1 MLLVDT
7 KILVDVLENDPA
19 WVDWSIRQL
28 RAQAQIHALMI
39 NPIIY
44 AELSLTFATA
54 EALDAT
60 LDSLKLPVIEI
71 PKPAL
76 SPRSSLRAERGNPV
90 MKPARSAV
98 FEPRTLKD
106 AHSIATSPAA
116 PLKEQIINPLF
127 FLRRVPGPK
136 GLGSGLAMTKE
147 LE

>member
-28 RAQAQIHALMI
+28 RAQARIHALMI

-44 AELSLTFATA
+44 AELSLTFAMA
-54 EALDAT
+54 KALDAT

-106 AHSIATSPAA
+106 AHWIATSPAA
-116 PLKEQIINPLF
+116 PRNDQGLKQ
-127 FLRRVPGPK
+127 VPFGR
-136 GLGSGLAMTKE
+136 S
-147 LE
+147 

>member
-7 KILVDVLENDPA
+7 NILVDVLENDPA
-19 WVDWSIRQL
+19 WVEWSLQQL
-28 RAQAQIHALMI
+28 RAQAQIHTLMI

-60 LDSLKLPVIEI
+60 LDGLKLPVIEI

-90 MKPARSAV
+90 MKPARSGV

-106 AHSIATSPAA
+106 AHWIATSPAA
-116 PLKEQIINPLF
+116 PRNDQGLKQ
-127 FLRRVPGPK
+127 VPFGR
-136 GLGSGLAMTKE
+136 S
-147 LE
+147 

>member
-7 KILVDVLENDPA
+7 NILVGVLENDPA
-19 WVDWSIRQL
+19 WVEWSIQQL

-44 AELSLTFATA
+44 AELSLTFAMTA
-54 EALDAT
+54 AQDAT

-106 AHSIATSPAA
+106 AHWIATSPAA
-116 PLKEQIINPLF
+116 PRNDEGLKQ
-127 FLRRVPGPK
+127 VPFGTT
-136 GLGSGLAMTKE
+136 M
-147 LE
+147 

>member
-28 RAQAQIHALMI
+28 RAQARIHALMI

-54 EALDAT
+54 KALDAT
-60 LDSLKLPVIEI
+60 LDSLKLPVVEI

-106 AHSIATSPAA
+106 AHWIATSPAA
-116 PLKEQIINPLF
+116 PRNDQGLKQ
-127 FLRRVPGPK
+127 VPFGR
-136 GLGSGLAMTKE
+136 S
-147 LE
+147 